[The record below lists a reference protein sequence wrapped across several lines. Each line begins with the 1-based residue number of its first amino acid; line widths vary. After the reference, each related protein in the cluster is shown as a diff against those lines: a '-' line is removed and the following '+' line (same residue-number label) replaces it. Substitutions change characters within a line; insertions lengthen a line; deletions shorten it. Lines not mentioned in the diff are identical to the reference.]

1 MATTTN
7 LDQYVEHLPKLCLL
21 LVSVFLQLGV
31 ELCPAPTSFHQMACL
46 PLPTNF
52 HQQYVHQGWRRGGFL
67 LHRCKTLSYV
77 LYHSWLFWGKEEP
90 AEVSR
95 LPLPLQ
101 LVSQPVTYWAVHLKA
116 LLELNLCLST
126 KVTSQVS
133 IWTLGTPLCCWLQ
146 PGHAFS
152 GGADTANHVAVW
164 PSGHSLVRRGHGS
177 GEALWAV
184 ACNPILVGK
193 QNCHSR
199 SYPVF
204 RAHEADGPSR

>member
-1 MATTTN
+1 MPASCVCIPTA
-7 LDQYVEHLPKLCLL
+7 LPCSYLL
-21 LVSVFLQLGV
+21 SPNGL
-31 ELCPAPTSFHQMACL
+31 CL

-52 HQQYVHQGWRRGGFL
+52 QQQYVQQGWHRGGIL
-67 LHRCKTLSYV
+67 LHRCKTFSYV
-77 LYHSWLFWGKEEP
+77 LHHSWIFWGKEEP
-90 AEVSR
+90 AEVPR

-101 LVSQPVTYWAVHLKA
+101 LVKPASDLLGCTLIKA

-126 KVTSQVS
+126 QVTSQVS
-133 IWTLGTPLCCWLQ
+133 IWTLGTLLCCWLQ
-146 PGHAFS
+146 PGHAFL
-152 GGADTANHVAVW
+152 GGADTADHVAVW

-184 ACNPILVGK
+184 ACDPILVGK
-193 QNCHSR
+193 QNCHSC